1 MMTRLVAALIVCLF
15 APQAGAQDTIPPKPL
30 ETPPAVTP
38 EGADGSGEVILLVTV
53 GTDGTVKSVSIGQ
66 SAGEALDA
74 AAMAA
79 VVRWKFEPALRDGQP
94 FEARVRIPFRFAK
107 ATPIPVRPGVAVPSS
122 PVASPATTGATLSPT
137 LGEPG
142 VLAGTSPA
150 APAPAIGPATTTAS
164 EERIEEV
171 NVRGRQRKVEYGGS
185 DFVIDIGQFAVIPV
199 QNAEELLLLA
209 PGIFLANEGGAGH
222 AEEVFL
228 RGFDASAGNA
238 IEFTVNGVPINE
250 VDNPDAH
257 GYADTHF
264 IIPEVVRSLQVTEGP
279 FDPHQADFA
288 VAGSAR
294 YELGVAQRDR
304 GLRLQYSIGD
314 FATQRYLALWAP
326 QGEREGTFGVVQFST
341 SDGFGTNRASQS
353 ASAMGQY
360 EGELG
365 QRGLY
370 RLLAMAYSTHY
381 SSAGVVRL
389 DDVEAGRVGFYGT
402 YDPSQG
408 GDASRYTLSFDLS
421 VPLGDG
427 VLTQQVFLTYR
438 SLRIV
443 ENFTG
448 FLLDNQE
455 PGQSPHPQRG
465 DAVEKDYTA
474 ITAGARGGYRERF
487 QLFGREQA
495 VEFGYYAR
503 YDQTEPT
510 IQRLRFGTQIP
521 YLIDEELQTQI
532 MNVAGYLDV
541 DLRPLSFL
549 TLRGGLRAESFTYN
563 VLDLCNTA
571 GNWEIGQ
578 PLNVNCPPY
587 DTAGPRLPTRR
598 VTASGQILEPKGT
611 LIVAL
616 PYGLSLTASAGIG
629 AQSLDP
635 TSIEQNE
642 NAPFVKLTAYE
653 AGVLAKGRVAGF
665 DWNARA
671 IAFQTKVPQDFLF
684 NPDLGRIAPSSSTT
698 RTGYVVTA
706 RATSR
711 FLDEIASF
719 SAVHPVFDSDGT
731 LVPYVPLMLAR
742 SDTALYGIIP
752 GLTLWD
758 KPLHGDLG
766 LAVAYIGQRALPQG
780 QFSPPTLQIDASASL
795 RLAFVKLGVSVTNL
809 TNRQLASS
817 EFYYT
822 SDFHSRPYPTL
833 APAYQFSAAAPRMVL
848 FTFTLLLDRSG
859 D

>member
-1 MMTRLVAALIVCLF
+1 MTMRTAAAVLLGL
-15 APQAGAQDTIPPKPL
+15 AAHTAAAQVVVPPKPL
-30 ETPPAVTP
+30 ETPPAAAPGP
-38 EGADGSGEVILLVTV
+38 EVSGEVVLLVTV
-53 GTDGTVKSVSIGQ
+53 GVDGSVKSVSVAQ
-66 SAGEALDA
+66 SAGDALDA

-79 VVRWKFEPALRDGQP
+79 AVRWKFAPALRDGQP
-94 FEARVRIPFRFAK
+94 FEARVRIPFRFGRAPP
-107 ATPIPVRPGVAVPSS
+107 APASPPG
-122 PVASPATTGATLSPT
+122 PVASPAATSEVPSHALTGVPSP
-137 LGEPG
+137 EE
-142 VLAGTSPA
+142 
-150 APAPAIGPATTTAS
+150 APALAPTSAPATTATTD
-164 EERIEEV
+164 RIEEV
-171 NVRGRQRKVEYGGS
+171 NVRGRQRKVEYGAS
-185 DFVIDIGQFAVIPV
+185 DFVIDIGELSVIPV

-228 RGFDASAGNA
+228 RGFDATAGNA
-238 IEFTVNGVPINE
+238 IEFTVNGVPINQ
-250 VDNPDAH
+250 VDNPDVH

-264 IIPEVVRSLQVTEGP
+264 IIPEVVKSLQVTEGP

-294 YELGVAQRDR
+294 YELGVAPPYR
-304 GLRLQYSIGD
+304 GLRLQYSIGSFD
-314 FATQRYLALWAP
+314 SQRYLAMWAP
-326 QGEREGTFGVVQFST
+326 QGERDGTFGVVQFST
-341 SDGFGTNRASQS
+341 SDGYGVNRASQS
-353 ASAMGQY
+353 ASAIGQY

-389 DDVEAGRVGFYGT
+389 DDVQAGRIGFYGT

-408 GDASRYTLSFDLS
+408 GDASRYTLSFDFSL
-421 VPLGDG
+421 PLGDG
-427 VLTQQVFLTYR
+427 VLTQQVFLTYQ
-438 SLRIV
+438 SLRLV

-465 DAVEKDYTA
+465 DAVEKDYSA
-474 ITAGARGGYRERF
+474 ITAGARGAYRERF
-487 QLFGREQA
+487 RLFGREQA
-495 VEFGYYAR
+495 VELGFYAR
-503 YDQTEPT
+503 YDATQPML
-510 IQRLRFGTQIP
+510 QRLRFGTQIP
-521 YLIDEELQTQI
+521 YLIDEDLQTQVTNI
-532 MNVAGYLDV
+532 AGYIDLD
-541 DLRPLSFL
+541 LPLLSFL
-549 TLRGGLRAESFTYN
+549 TLRGGLRAESFTYD
-563 VLDLCNTA
+563 VLDLCATA

-578 PLNVNCPPY
+578 PLNVMCPPY
-587 DTAGPRLPTRR
+587 DAAGPRQPTRR

-611 LIVAL
+611 ILVTL
-616 PYGLSLTASAGIG
+616 PYGFSLTASAGIG

-653 AGVLAKGRVAGF
+653 AGVLAKGRVGGF

-711 FLDEIASF
+711 FLDEILSF
-719 SAVHPVFDSDGT
+719 SAVHPVFDADGT
-731 LVPYVPLMLAR
+731 LVPYVPLTLAR
-742 SDTALYGIIP
+742 SDTALSGVFP
-752 GLTLWD
+752 GLSLWE

-766 LAVAYIGQRALPQG
+766 LAIAYIGQRALPQG
-780 QFSPPTLQIDASASL
+780 QFSQPTLQIDASGSL
-795 RLAFVKLGVSVTNL
+795 RVAFLKLGVSVTNL
-809 TNRQLASS
+809 TNRQFASS
-817 EFYYT
+817 EFFYT

-833 APAYQFSAAAPRMVL
+833 APAYQFTAAAPRSVL